1 MTPPSLVHPTPAEP
15 PTPGNTWVPVP
26 SLTTIHMRLCPS
38 FDCLAASP
46 SSSISPPAD
55 SHRQNTRSRRR
66 SHVYSLPPPSGFAQ
80 SSRRQGPSV
89 MASPALNFITFNQDH
104 SCLAVGTSKGFRIY
118 HTDPFSR
125 IFTSDDGNISI
136 IEMLFSTSLVA
147 LILSPRHLVI
157 QNTKRASV
165 ICELTFPSA
174 VLAVRLNRKRL
185 AVVLEEEIYLYDI
198 SNMSLI
204 YTIPTSPN
212 PSAICALSP
221 SSENCFVA
229 YPLPKP
235 REDADARRPAHAPPQ
250 STYVTPTVGD
260 VLVFDTLT
268 LKAVNVIE
276 AHRSPLCS
284 ICLNN
289 DGTLLAT
296 ASETGTIIRVFSVPR
311 GQKLYQFRRG
321 TYPSTIYSMSFNL
334 SSTLLC
340 VSSTSD
346 TVHIFRLGAPPGHST
361 PGGAP
366 IEPPG
371 SPRQDRW
378 SRGRHQDEGG
388 SPGDS
393 AAESP
398 RSEVAELTNS
408 PVKVA
413 NRRQS
418 GSFSNML
425 RRSSQI
431 MGRGVAG
438 VVGSYLPQSVTE
450 MWEPIRDFAFIKIPK
465 STGSPN
471 TSRYAGGSPAGPL
484 RSVVAMSSSSPQV
497 MVVTSDGGLYV
508 YNIDM
513 ENGGEGYLVKQ
524 FS

>member
-1 MTPPSLVHPTPAEP
+1 
-15 PTPGNTWVPVP
+15 
-26 SLTTIHMRLCPS
+26 
-38 FDCLAASP
+38 
-46 SSSISPPAD
+46 
-55 SHRQNTRSRRR
+55 
-66 SHVYSLPPPSGFAQ
+66 
-80 SSRRQGPSV
+80 
-89 MASPALNFITFNQDH
+89 
-104 SCLAVGTSKGFRIY
+104 
-118 HTDPFSR
+118 
-125 IFTSDDGNISI
+125 
-136 IEMLFSTSLVA
+136 
-147 LILSPRHLVI
+147 
-157 QNTKRASV
+157 
-165 ICELTFPSA
+165 
-174 VLAVRLNRKRL
+174 
-185 AVVLEEEIYLYDI
+185 
-198 SNMSLI
+198 MSLL

-221 SSENCFVA
+221 SSENCFIA

-235 REDADARRPAHAPPQ
+235 REEPDARRPSHAPPQ
-250 STYVTPTVGD
+250 STYVAPTSGE

-296 ASETGTIIRVFSVPR
+296 ASETGTIIRVFSVPK

-340 VSSTSD
+340 VSSISD
-346 TVHIFRLGAPPGHST
+346 TIHIFRLGAPPGHNT
-361 PGGAP
+361 PGGAA

-378 SRGRHQDEGG
+378 SRGRSYNDEGD
-388 SPGDS
+388 SPGNS
-393 AAESP
+393 ATESP
-398 RSEVAELTNS
+398 RSDAAELATGSNGNGGS
-408 PVKVA
+408 SNPSA
-413 NRRQS
+413 PGHRRQS
-418 GSFSNML
+418 GSFSSML

-450 MWEPIRDFAFIKIPK
+450 MWEPMRDFAYIKIPK
-465 STGSPN
+465 SSVSGGGQSG
-471 TSRYAGGSPAGPL
+471 AGGDTPAGPL

-497 MVVTSDGGLYV
+497 MVVTSDGGFYV

-513 ENGGEGYLVKQ
+513 EQGGEGYLVKQ
-524 FS
+524 SSCV

>member
-1 MTPPSLVHPTPAEP
+1 
-15 PTPGNTWVPVP
+15 
-26 SLTTIHMRLCPS
+26 
-38 FDCLAASP
+38 
-46 SSSISPPAD
+46 
-55 SHRQNTRSRRR
+55 
-66 SHVYSLPPPSGFAQ
+66 
-80 SSRRQGPSV
+80 
-89 MASPALNFITFNQDH
+89 MASPALNFITFNQDY
-104 SCLAVGTSKGFRIY
+104 SCLAV
-118 HTDPFSR
+118 
-125 IFTSDDGNISI
+125 
-136 IEMLFSTSLVA
+136 
-147 LILSPRHLVI
+147 
-157 QNTKRASV
+157 
-165 ICELTFPSA
+165 
-174 VLAVRLNRKRL
+174 VRLNRKRL

-221 SSENCFVA
+221 SSENCFIA

-235 REDADARRPAHAPPQ
+235 REDSDVRRPSHAPPQ
-250 STYVTPTVGD
+250 STYVAPTAGD

-268 LKAVNVIE
+268 LKAVNVVE

-346 TVHIFRLGAPPGHST
+346 TVHIFRLG
-361 PGGAP
+361 
-366 IEPPG
+366 EPPG
-371 SPRQDRW
+371 DSTLAGTSIEPRGSPRRDRW
-378 SRGRHQDEGG
+378 SRARPHDEGW
-388 SPGDS
+388 SAGDS

-398 RSEVAELTNS
+398 RSEVAELSDNPGKTI
-408 PVKVA
+408 

-438 VVGSYLPQSVTE
+438 VMGTYLPQSVTE
-450 MWEPIRDFAFIKIPK
+450 MWEPMRDFAFIKIPK
-465 STGSPN
+465 SMASPNNLRYTGGSPN
-471 TSRYAGGSPAGPL
+471 GPL

-497 MVVTSDGGLYV
+497 MVVTSDGGFYV

-513 ENGGEGYLVKQ
+513 EDGGEGYLVKQ
-524 FS
+524 FSVLQGDDKIDVSPYGV